1 MKKRTVIAS
10 TLTISTLTAGL
21 SLMNQFAHNILYRQ
35 RLDKSNEEDWYSDL
49 GGKKFKIKNH
59 KKLYLQGYL
68 FEEENAKRTIVC
80 LHRLEQSSQT
90 LKETI
95 PYLKKLFP
103 CSNVLLYDAHAH
115 GLSDGYIRGFGY
127 QDVLDL
133 MYFNTYVL
141 QKYGEDHHLVMYGQ
155 GVGANTILN
164 ASGLG
169 QLKNVDMII
178 SEGAYDNVYHYLSA
192 RCQKSLNISHKINA
206 PIIRQF
212 IKKEINKDIKKMNTV
227 TLVKK
232 NQIPTIFVHSKE
244 DGDVPFKHVFSVYN
258 HNASVKMLFP
268 IKEKSLYELI
278 DKTDTYTLSLQEFVN
293 ENI

>member
-80 LHRLEQSSQT
+80 LHRLEQSSQM

-141 QKYGEDHHLVMYGQ
+141 QKYGEDHRLIMYGQ

-227 TLVKK
+227 ALVKK
-232 NQIPTIFVHSKE
+232 NEIPTIFVHSKE

>member
-1 MKKRTVIAS
+1 
-10 TLTISTLTAGL
+10 
-21 SLMNQFAHNILYRQ
+21 MNQFAHNILYRQ

-141 QKYGEDHHLVMYGQ
+141 QKYGEDHRLIMYGQ

-227 TLVKK
+227 ALVKK
-232 NQIPTIFVHSKE
+232 NEIPTIFVHSKE

-268 IKEKSLYELI
+268 IKEKNLYEFI
-278 DKTDTYTLSLQEFVN
+278 DKTDSYTLSLQEFVN

>member
-10 TLTISTLTAGL
+10 TLTISTLTAGF

-35 RLDKSNEEDWYSDL
+35 RLDKSNEENWYSDL

-68 FEEENAKRTIVC
+68 FEEENAKRTIIC
-80 LHRLEQSSQT
+80 LHRLEQSSQM

-103 CSNVLLYDAHAH
+103 CSNILLYDAHAH

-141 QKYGEDHHLVMYGQ
+141 QKYGEEHRLIMYGQ

-169 QLKNVDMII
+169 RLKNVDMII

-192 RCQKSLNISHKINA
+192 RCQKSLNISHKMNG

-227 TLVKK
+227 ALVKK
-232 NQIPTIFVHSKE
+232 NKIPTIFVHSKE
-244 DGDVPFKHVFSVYN
+244 DEDVPFKHVFSVYN

-268 IKEKSLYELI
+268 IKEKNLYELI
-278 DKTDTYTLSLQEFVN
+278 DKTDSYTLSLQEFVD

>member
-10 TLTISTLTAGL
+10 TLTISTLTAGF

-35 RLDKSNEEDWYSDL
+35 RLDKSNEEDWYNEQ
-49 GGKKFKIKNH
+49 GGEKFKIKNH
-59 KKLYLQGYL
+59 KKLYLQGYF
-68 FEEENAKRTIVC
+68 FEEENAKRTIIC
-80 LHRLEQSSQT
+80 LHRLEQSSKM

-103 CSNVLLYDAHAH
+103 CSNILLYDAHAH

-141 QKYGEDHHLVMYGQ
+141 QKYGEEHRLIMYGQ

-192 RCQKSLNISHKINA
+192 RCQKSLNISHKING

-227 TLVKK
+227 ALVKK
-232 NQIPTIFVHSKE
+232 NKIPTIFVHSKE
-244 DGDVPFKHVFSVYN
+244 DEDVPFKQVFSVYN

-268 IKEKSLYELI
+268 IKEKNLYELI
-278 DKTDTYTLSLQEFVN
+278 DKTDSYTLSLQEFVD